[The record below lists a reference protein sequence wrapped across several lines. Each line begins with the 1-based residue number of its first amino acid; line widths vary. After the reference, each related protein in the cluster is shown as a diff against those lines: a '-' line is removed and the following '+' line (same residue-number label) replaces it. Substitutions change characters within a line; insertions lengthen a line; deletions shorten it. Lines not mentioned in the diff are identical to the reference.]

1 MPPRALLSIAL
12 FVLACTTASHAP
24 APGTGTLFGT
34 LQLVPHQGAEPATTS
49 SAGYDDPRLRHTRR
63 LDYSRPGFAVVYVE
77 STTTPPATAEFVIRD
92 TPTGPALH
100 PRQLAIGSG
109 SVLRV
114 RNESAE
120 QHIVS
125 LPRAGLLERL
135 APGAGLETPLLRG
148 GATPLFLLDSPE
160 VEALLFVA
168 PGRFDTVSGDGR
180 WELPDLPPGPARLF
194 AWHARFPR
202 TELEVNVREAER
214 QELALEV
221 GVDVEPTRAP

>member
-12 FVLACTTASHAP
+12 FVLACTTAAHAP

-34 LQLVPHQGAEPATTS
+34 LRLVPHQGVEPATTG
-49 SAGYDDPRLRHTRR
+49 SAGYDDPRLRHARH

-77 STTTPPATAEFVIRD
+77 SPTAPPTTVEFVIRD

-100 PRQLAIGSG
+100 PRQLAIGTG

-114 RNESAE
+114 RNESSE
-120 QHIVS
+120 QHIIS

-135 APGAGLETPLLRG
+135 APGAGLETALLRA
-148 GATPLFLLDSPE
+148 GASPLFLLDAPE
-160 VEALLFVA
+160 VEALVFVA
-168 PGRFDTVSGDGR
+168 PGRFATVSGDGR
-180 WELPDLPPGPARLF
+180 WELPNLPPGPARLF

-202 TELEVNVREAER
+202 TELDVDVLEGER

-221 GVDVEPTRAP
+221 GVDVGPGRAR